1 MRCGKL
7 GQRMIRRCFLTALL
21 AFLLV
26 MPALA
31 ANHVE
36 QIDIQAV
43 IQSDG
48 SLTVR
53 QTWKGTFTEG
63 TELFLPLHLP
73 DYASLRDL
81 QVSDE
86 SGPFRVLASWDVNA
100 SFAEK
105 TNTCGALPTEDG
117 YELCF
122 GIGSYGEHRFTVE
135 YVLGKIIGSYS
146 DLDGSSFCF
155 VNQDMNTT
163 PTNVTLELRLGD
175 GTPLTEENCAVWG
188 LGFDGTTELRD
199 GILHAETK
207 TPLERENHVTVMLS
221 LNKGLLQ
228 PERVEMA
235 PFDQLKQSTLNPDE
249 KEQKNGVSPIRLL
262 IPLATLLAGA
272 LLLMLLLRRN
282 KRSQGNLKVTTRERQ
297 DGKALPN
304 EGNRNATYVLGRL
317 FQLCEEGDCL
327 KIGLWRL
334 VKLGSIE
341 AAAPER
347 TGFLG
352 RPRERNLKL
361 LGRPGEGADAFDGCL
376 YAILEKAAGQGSVLY
391 AEERFALDVD
401 EGMVRYLRLCE
412 EAGREYLI
420 QKRCLTG
427 VETKGSLKGLSERGQ
442 QELKEILAFRQSL
455 QDHTKLAGQG
465 EEDGAPWR
473 DDLSYAILFGTAGEL
488 LDQWQ
493 KVHPEL
499 TDAVERDRA
508 NVTMAETF
516 SKRLLRELQGV

>member
-1 MRCGKL
+1 MRCGKMER
-7 GQRMIRRCFLTALL
+7 RMICRYFFTTVLALL
-21 AFLLV
+21 LV
-26 MPALA
+26 TPALA

-36 QIDIQAV
+36 QIAIQAV
-43 IQSDG
+43 IQKDG

-53 QTWKGTFTEG
+53 QSWKGTFTEG

-73 DYASLRDL
+73 DYTNLREL

-86 SGPFRVLASWDVNA
+86 SGPFRVLESWDVNK

-122 GIGSYGEHRFTVE
+122 GIGRYGERRFTVE
-135 YVLGKIIGSYS
+135 YVLGKIVGSYS

-163 PTNVTLELRLGD
+163 PTDVKLELRLGD
-175 GTPLTEENCAVWG
+175 GTPLTEENCKVWG
-188 LGFDGTTELRD
+188 LGFDGSTELRD
-199 GILHAETK
+199 GVLRAETK

-235 PFDQLKQSTLNPDE
+235 SFDAVKQSMLDS
-249 KEQKNGVSPIRLL
+249 EQKASKEGVSLARLL
-262 IPLATLLAGA
+262 IPLAVLLGVALFLTLF
-272 LLLMLLLRRN
+272 LRGN
-282 KRSQGNLKVTTRERQ
+282 KRSMRTLRVVSTVHQ
-297 DGKALPN
+297 DGKTLPN

-317 FQLCEEGDCL
+317 FQLCQEGDCL
-327 KIGLWRL
+327 KVGLWRL
-334 VKLGSIE
+334 VKLRCIE
-341 AAAPER
+341 AAPPER
-347 TGFLG
+347 GGFLG
-352 RPRERNLKL
+352 RPRERNLRL
-361 LGRPGEGADAFDGCL
+361 LGRPGEGADAFDAFL
-376 YAILEKAAGQGSVLY
+376 YAILEEAAGQGLVLY

-401 EGMVRYLRLCE
+401 ETMTRYLRLCE

-442 QELKEILAFRQSL
+442 QELKEILAYRQSL
-455 QDHTKLAGQG
+455 QDRTKRLEEG
-465 EEDGAPWR
+465 ETEDAPWR
-473 DDLSYAILFGTAGEL
+473 EDLSYALLFGTARER

-493 KVHPEL
+493 KAHPEL
-499 TDAVERDRA
+499 TDALERDRA
-508 NVTMAETF
+508 NVTMVETF
-516 SKRLLRELQGV
+516 SKRLLHELQGV